1 MTKKEGFF
9 QGRKLVIATM
19 HDKEKVIAPILEGEI
34 GVNCFT
40 DIRLDT
46 DQLGTFTGE
55 IERKNDVITTLR
67 NKCLLAMEISKCD
80 LAVASEGSFG
90 MHPSIFFVPA
100 DDELVML
107 LDTKNNLEIVVR
119 ELSTDTNFSN
129 AIIKSHQELEVF
141 AHSVGFPAHGLIAR
155 KTESDTI
162 YCIKGISNWEDLN
175 KIYTK
180 LEKEF
185 GLVYFETDMRAM
197 YNPTRMKVIEQATL
211 KLIERVN
218 SLCPECRTPGFGV
231 TEVKPGLPCSWCH
244 SETRSTLSFIYAC
257 SNCSF
262 SNEEFFPNNKQT
274 EDPIYC
280 DFCNP

>member
-9 QGRKLVIATM
+9 QGRKLIIATM
-19 HDKEKVIAPILEGEI
+19 HEKEKVIAPILEREI

-40 DIRLDT
+40 DIHLDT

-67 NKCLLAMEISKCD
+67 NKCLLAMKISGCD

-90 MHPSIFFVPA
+90 MHPSIFFVSA
-100 DDELVML
+100 DDEMIML

-119 ELSTDTNFSN
+119 ELSTATNFSSAN
-129 AIIKSHQELEVF
+129 IKSTYELETF

-162 YCIKGISNWEDLN
+162 HCNKGISNWEDLN

-180 LEKEF
+180 FEKEF

-211 KLIERVN
+211 KLIEKVN
-218 SLCPECRTPGFGV
+218 NLCPECRTPGFGV
-231 TEVKPGLPCSWCH
+231 SDVKSGLPCSWCH
-244 SETRSTLSFIYAC
+244 SPTRSMLKYVYSCLKCHYST
-257 SNCSF
+257 
-262 SNEEFFPNNKQT
+262 EELYPNKITT
-274 EDPIYC
+274 EDPMYC
-280 DFCNP
+280 DLCNP